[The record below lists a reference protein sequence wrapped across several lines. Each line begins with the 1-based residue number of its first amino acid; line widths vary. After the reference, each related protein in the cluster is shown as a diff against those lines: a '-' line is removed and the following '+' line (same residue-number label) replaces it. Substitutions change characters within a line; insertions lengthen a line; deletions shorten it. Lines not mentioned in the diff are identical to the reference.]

1 MGTNAPRTPRGEI
14 YRRAV
19 TGWRNF
25 GSPGAR
31 GWRWRA
37 GWRDA
42 GGGRRHGGRGDR
54 GSRWSGGPMERWP
67 APCRLRPGR
76 RRCETRQT
84 RSQPPAAVCCVEQVA
99 GRSGT
104 STARPLER
112 VALWLK
118 DRRAMSVRINSRTTR
133 SARRSGPQSAG
144 RNRSTAH
151 GRFDGGPCLPIGP
164 CSPTLRRSANSRS
177 RPEAAAPRHIR
188 GDPRAGSVR
197 AERPSAGHRCPV
209 LSLMVALR
217 GEVRALGSADLPP
230 FSTVPRSRRLGNH
243 SRPPDAPEL
252 RASEQ
257 GP

>member
-1 MGTNAPRTPRGEI
+1 MAA
-14 YRRAV
+14 AV
-19 TGWRNF
+19 AAVV
-25 GSPGAR
+25 AR
-31 GWRWRA
+31 W
-37 GWRDA
+37 
-42 GGGRRHGGRGDR
+42 GGRRHGGRGDR
-54 GSRWSGGPMERWP
+54 AAPRSEWAAARGGWAP
-67 APCRLRPGR
+67 AHVGRGRAPPRVDGLRRAAAPGLPWA
-76 RRCETRQT
+76 
-84 RSQPPAAVCCVEQVA
+84 PPLAGDPPLGA
-99 GRSGT
+99 GRFVVQG
-104 STARPLER
+104 
-112 VALWLK
+112 
-118 DRRAMSVRINSRTTR
+118 RAGEVFPDVLAPDPVGRTKQIDGVGAPRWMSL
-133 SARRSGPQSAG
+133 P
-144 RNRSTAH
+144 
-151 GRFDGGPCLPIGP
+151 GPCLPIGP
-164 CSPTLRRSANSRS
+164 CSPTLPRSANSRS

>member
-1 MGTNAPRTPRGEI
+1 VVGRRPGADGLRHAWGGVGGAAERMG
-14 YRRAV
+14 
-19 TGWRNF
+19 
-25 GSPGAR
+25 SGAR
-31 GWRWRA
+31 GA
-37 GWRDA
+37 GSA
-42 GGGRRHGGRGDR
+42 
-54 GSRWSGGPMERWP
+54 
-67 APCRLRPGR
+67 APGR
-76 RRCETRQT
+76 PWA
-84 RSQPPAAVCCVEQVA
+84 PPLA
-99 GRSGT
+99 GT
-104 STARPLER
+104 RPLER
-112 VALWLK
+112 VALARK
-118 DRRAMSVRINSRTTR
+118 DRRAMSPACTR
-133 SARRSGPQSAG
+133 ARPGRHAG
-144 RNRSTAH
+144 ADPVGRRNRSTAH
-151 GRFDGGPCLPIGP
+151 RRSDGRPCLPIGP
-164 CSPTLRRSANSRS
+164 CSPTLPRSANSRS